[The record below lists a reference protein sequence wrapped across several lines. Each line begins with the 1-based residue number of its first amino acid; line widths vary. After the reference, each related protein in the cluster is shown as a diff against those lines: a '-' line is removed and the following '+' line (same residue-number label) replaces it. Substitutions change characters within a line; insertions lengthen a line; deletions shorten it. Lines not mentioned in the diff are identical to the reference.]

1 MIEIARG
8 HLPWLVRPDAGF
20 RAAVKALGA
29 ADAPVDAA
37 AVVALAAHDLDV
49 DALIRLDRV
58 VGRITHR
65 LSGPQLVPMTL
76 ALLVQGTADYIA
88 PALRASALRHG
99 VLLDT
104 HVPAYGQGMAEIMDP
119 DSGLRR
125 FAPDAAL
132 LAESAASLGL
142 DRALMDPEDAAAR
155 VAGAVAQVRG
165 MIDGLQGAGIRTV
178 IVQTLPLPADPWCG
192 SYDARAPGSPTA
204 QAQAFNRALA
214 DMAADTAAI
223 LFDVDAL
230 AGLVGRA
237 AWFDAGLWHR
247 AKVPFALDFVPLYA
261 EKFAHLLKALKGRSG
276 KCLVLDL
283 DNTCWGGV
291 IGDDGLDGIA
301 IGQGSP
307 EGEAFLAIQQY
318 ALSLKARGV
327 VLAVCSKN
335 EEANAKLPFE
345 SHPDMALRLDDVAV
359 FVANWTDKASNLAHI
374 AKVLNIGVD
383 ALVFLDDNPAE
394 RARVR
399 QELPQVAV
407 PEVGDDPV
415 LYPAM
420 LAHGGYFETLG
431 LSADD
436 AQRAAQYRANAQR
449 AVALDTIGNYDD
461 YLRSL
466 DMVCSI
472 APFDAVGRTRI
483 AQLVNKSNQFNLTTR
498 RYSEA
503 EIAALET
510 DPGIATLQVRLA
522 DRFGDNGMISVVI
535 FRKGAVEWVCDTWL
549 MSCRVLKRR
558 VEEAVLAHVAAA
570 ARAEGVARL
579 VGHYLPSPKNAMV
592 AGHFETLGFAPA
604 GAVDGPDGVA
614 GGTRW
619 VLDLDRYTAPDLP
632 MAVRTLA
639 APAPTGRAAQRE
651 TAS

>member
-1 MIEIARG
+1 MIDMVRG
-8 HLPWLVRPDAGF
+8 HLPWLVPPDAGF
-20 RAAVKALGA
+20 RAAVKALSAG
-29 ADAPVDAA
+29 DGPVDAQT
-37 AVVALAAHDLDV
+37 VIALAGHDLDV
-49 DALIRLDRV
+49 DALIRLDRA
-58 VGRITHR
+58 VGRIADR
-65 LSGPQLVPMTL
+65 LAGPHLAPLKL

-99 VLLDT
+99 ILADV

-119 DSGLRR
+119 DSALRR
-125 FAPDAAL
+125 LNPEAAL
-132 LAESAASLGL
+132 LAESASSLGL
-142 DRALMDPEDAAAR
+142 DRALMDAAEAEGR
-155 VAGAVAQVRG
+155 VAAAVAQVRA

-178 IVQTLPLPADPWCG
+178 IVQTLPVPADPWCG
-192 SYDARAPGSPTA
+192 SYDARAPGSPAA
-204 QAQAFNRALA
+204 QVQAFNRALA
-214 DMAADTAAI
+214 DMAAETAAI

-307 EGEAFLAIQQY
+307 EGEAFLAIQNY

-335 EEANAKLPFE
+335 EDATARLPFE
-345 SHPDMALRLDDVAV
+345 RHPDMALRLDDFAV

-374 AKVLNIGVD
+374 AKVLNIGTD

-407 PEVGDDPV
+407 PEVGGDPV
-415 LYPAM
+415 MYPAM

-436 AQRAAQYRANAQR
+436 AQRAEQYRANAQR
-449 AVALDTIGNYDD
+449 AVALETIGNYDD

-466 DMVCSI
+466 DMVCSV

-483 AQLVNKSNQFNLTTR
+483 AQLINKSNQFNLTTR
-498 RYSEA
+498 RYTEA
-503 EIAALET
+503 DVAALQD
-510 DPGIATLQVRLA
+510 DPEVLALQVRLK

-535 FRKGAVEWVCDTWL
+535 FRKGATEWVCDTWL

-558 VEEAVLAHVAAA
+558 VEEVVLAVVADA
-570 ARAEGVARL
+570 ARAAGAGRL
-579 VGHYLPSPKNAMV
+579 VGDYLPSPKNAMV
-592 AGHFETLGFAPA
+592 AGHFATLGFAPA
-604 GAVDGPDGVA
+604 GPAPEAAD
-614 GGTRW
+614 GTRW
-619 VLDLDRYTAPDLP
+619 VLDLADCAAPDLP
-632 MAVRTLA
+632 MEVRGLAPA
-639 APAPTGRAAQRE
+639 APQTAPRRE